1 MRKLTLLAAAAFA
14 ATAVPASATITI
26 GTQSAGQGQTVQF
39 NPPTPDGATIFGYTN
54 QTNTSVTFTSLTG
67 QTLHGT
73 DAQGQSRV
81 EAYLNGTQV
90 PLTSIDISLT
100 TPNTTFDYAEFNM
113 TNAGSPGDAIQ
124 VTVTGI
130 DQFGNTFSQ
139 NYGIAPGDPTLGN
152 GQNFVSFLASD
163 GEHITHIQFNN
174 TGNSGFTDLRQLRI
188 NGITGITPVPEP
200 ATWAMMLV
208 GFGAAGV
215 AMRRTRRRK
224 PLLAQIA

>member
-1 MRKLTLLAAAAFA
+1 MRKLSLLAAAAFA

-39 NPPTPDGATIFGYTN
+39 NPPSPDGATIFGYTN
-54 QTNTSVTFTSLTG
+54 QTNTSVTFSSLTS

-81 EAYLNGTQV
+81 EAISNGTQV

-113 TNAGSPGDAIQ
+113 TNAGSPGDATQ
-124 VTVTGI
+124 ATVTGI
-130 DQFGNTFSQ
+130 DQFGTAFSQ
-139 NYGIAPGDPTLGN
+139 TFTVLGN
-152 GQNFVSFLASD
+152 GENFVSFLASG
-163 GEHITHIQFNN
+163 GEHITHIQFYN

-215 AMRRTRRRK
+215 AMRRSRRRK

>member
-1 MRKLTLLAAAAFA
+1 MRKLTLLAAASFA
-14 ATAVPASATITI
+14 AIAVPASATITI
-26 GTQSAGQGQTVQF
+26 GTQEAGQGQTVQF
-39 NPPTPDGATIFGYTN
+39 NPPSPDGATIFGYTN
-54 QTNTSVTFTSLTG
+54 QTNTSVTFASLTG

-81 EAYLNGTQV
+81 EAVSGGTQV

-113 TNAGSPGDAIQ
+113 TNAGSPGDATQ
-124 VTVTGI
+124 VTVRGI
-130 DQFGNTFSQ
+130 DQFGTEFTQTF
-139 NYGIAPGDPTLGN
+139 NTLGN
-152 GQNFVSFLASD
+152 GQNFVSFLASG
-163 GEHITHIQFNN
+163 GEHITHIQFYN

-215 AMRRTRRRK
+215 AMRRSRRRK